1 MVCNAATCAARAR
14 SRGNKNGEP
23 AEQGVGGPPSPPR
36 PYGQGTGTAGES
48 LRESE
53 QLRVVTAVRGA
64 TV

>member
-14 SRGNKNGEP
+14 SSGVNNGSQLSRGGRP
-23 AEQGVGGPPSPPR
+23 AVGPR

-53 QLRVVTAVRGA
+53 QLHVVGAVRGA